1 MLLRVLNAG
10 LCKRDILVFFLLSSY
25 IVNWS
30 SPKKSALTESSSEIG
45 LLTLARNKR
54 TPHSIKALGP
64 KPFAAQLDLYLLM
77 GLNPSFIFIPS
88 DLKIK
93 KKKTQS
99 YVEPMLPIC
108 PITPKYMHKNFL
120 GYHALLR
127 QVGTFIGTKY
137 LGVLRAR
144 TQAVGR
150 TLRLIVILIT
160 KKTSLTCI
168 TIINKESMVLTGI
181 QERSQTTIK

>member
-1 MLLRVLNAG
+1 MSLRVLNAG

-25 IVNWS
+25 IVSWS
-30 SPKKSALTESSSEIG
+30 SPKKSALT
-45 LLTLARNKR
+45 
-54 TPHSIKALGP
+54 

-77 GLNPSFIFIPS
+77 GLNPSFIFIPL
-88 DLKIK
+88 DFK

-108 PITPKYMHKNFL
+108 RITPKYMHKNFL

-168 TIINKESMVLTGI
+168 TIINKESMVITRI